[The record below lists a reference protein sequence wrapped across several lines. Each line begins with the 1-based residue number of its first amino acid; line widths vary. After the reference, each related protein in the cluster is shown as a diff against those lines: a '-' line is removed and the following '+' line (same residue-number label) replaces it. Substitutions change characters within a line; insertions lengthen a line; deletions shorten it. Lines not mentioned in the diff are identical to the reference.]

1 MNKNIRL
8 LVLTDP
14 KGHSTENSLY
24 ALLQSLHQLAPQH
37 PIAIASRSE
46 ASNHSFFTGQQAQ
59 KLTVVPMTAHFSY
72 ASAQQAF
79 SQEQQSS
86 NPADY
91 TAIWLRLPPPVDRGF
106 LAFLEASFPNSLIF
120 NQPSGIWES
129 GSKGFLTHFPDICP
143 PMQLCTT
150 LADINAF
157 RQRFPIVLKP
167 LRNYG
172 GQGLIKIA
180 GEEVWVGKEKQSW
193 NQLTQQLRA
202 SHKIAYLGVKYL
214 TQVQQGDKRIVVVD
228 GQVIGASLRLPAAD
242 SWLCN
247 VAMGGRSVAAT
258 IDEDE
263 KRIVARVQPVLAEL
277 GVLMYGIDTLVGDD
291 GKRCLS
297 ELNTT
302 SIGGLAQMAAQ
313 LELPLVEQAAELI
326 WQYIYRKLSD
336 HVI

>member
-1 MNKNIRL
+1 M

-14 KGHSTENSLY
+14 RGHSTENSLY
-24 ALLQSLHQLAPQH
+24 ALLQSLHKIAPQH
-37 PIAIASRSE
+37 PIAIASRGN
-46 ASNHSFFTGQQAQ
+46 AANHAFFAGQQAHA
-59 KLTVVPMTAHFSY
+59 LNVVPMTADFSY
-72 ASAQQAF
+72 ASAQRAF
-79 SQEQQSS
+79 SQPQQQV

-91 TAIWLRLPPPVDRGF
+91 TAIWLRLPPPIDRGF
-106 LAFLEASFPNSLIF
+106 LTFLEASFPNSLIF
-120 NQPSGIWES
+120 NQPRGIWES

-143 PMQLCTT
+143 PIQLCTT
-150 LADINAF
+150 LADIDAF

-180 GEEVWVGKEKQSW
+180 GEEVWIGKEKRSW
-193 NQLTQQLRA
+193 EQLVQQLQA
-202 SHKIAYLGVKYL
+202 SPPIAYLGVKYL
-214 TQVQQGDKRIVVVD
+214 TKVQQGDKRIVVVD

-302 SIGGLAQMAAQ
+302 SIGGLAQMAVQ
-313 LELPLVEQAAELI
+313 LNLPLVDRSAELI